1 MIEIQR
7 ATSEDLDF
15 MLWVDE
21 QEEGYAHD
29 EELSPAQQAHQRAKF
44 ESFLTTP
51 DRAAWIALDGDSGVR
66 AGLVMCIFRDLS
78 ESGSGTPG
86 NEFYRGLPDL
96 SKVGRFCEVFEL
108 WVHPDFR
115 RQGLATR
122 LKKQLEIESVR
133 RGIGLIYTHTR
144 SVNDHV
150 VELNLKMGYREIR
163 RGPIWDDVER
173 ISLIKDFKE

>member
-7 ATSEDLDF
+7 AISEDLDF

-29 EELSPAQQAHQRAKF
+29 EELSPAQRAHQRAKF

-86 NEFYRGLPDL
+86 NKFLPWL
-96 SKVGRFCEVFEL
+96 FANHR
-108 WVHPDFR
+108 
-115 RQGLATR
+115 TR
-122 LKKQLEIESVR
+122 E
-133 RGIGLIYTHTR
+133 
-144 SVNDHV
+144 
-150 VELNLKMGYREIR
+150 
-163 RGPIWDDVER
+163 
-173 ISLIKDFKE
+173 